1 LKRDNALAWETSTL
15 TTVATAIAAW
25 IALVL
30 SIINARTSRR
40 ALRLSEQQEA
50 RRKPSLAVYL
60 QEGLVSPSPQQDAR
74 IYAFLL
80 SVSNRSDNNNSV
92 AEATLHL
99 TYSKPQGRELTVKF
113 IAKMEVPRP
122 FQRNQTSLPIPTRID
137 AHQAIS
143 GWYFFCVDNAILNGA
158 RVERTVVVLRDTHGN
173 EISAEPL
180 ILREYSD
187 EDIKQR
193 GEENVP

>member
-1 LKRDNALAWETSTL
+1 MAWETSTL
-15 TTVATAIAAW
+15 ATLASATAAW

-30 SIINARTSRR
+30 SIVNARTSRR

-60 QEGLVSPSPQQDAR
+60 QEGFVSPSPQRDAR
-74 IYAFLL
+74 IYALLL
-80 SVSNRSDNNNSV
+80 SVSNKSDNNNSV
-92 AEATLHL
+92 AEAALHL
-99 TYSKPQGRELTVKF
+99 TYSKPDTRQLTVKF
-113 IAKMEVPRP
+113 VATMGVLPP
-122 FQRNQTSLPIPTRID
+122 FQRNQASLPIPTRID

-143 GWYFFCVDNAILNGA
+143 GWYYFCVDDVILNGA
-158 RVERTVVVLRDTHGN
+158 RVERTVIVLRDTHGN

-187 EDIKQR
+187 EDTRQR
-193 GEENVP
+193 GKENVPQVT

>member
-1 LKRDNALAWETSTL
+1 LAWEISTL
-15 TTVATAIAAW
+15 STVASGTAAW

-30 SIINARTSRR
+30 SVINARTSRR

-60 QEGLVSPSPQQDAR
+60 QEGFVSPSPQRDAR
-74 IYAFLL
+74 IYALLL
-80 SVSNRSDNNNSV
+80 SVSNKSDNNNSV

-99 TYSKPQGRELTVKF
+99 TYSKPKTMEFTVKF
-113 IAKMEVPRP
+113 VATMDVLPP
-122 FQRNQTSLPIPTRID
+122 FQRNQASLPIPTRID

-143 GWYFFCVDNAILNGA
+143 GWYYFCVGDLILNGA
-158 RVERTVVVLRDTHGN
+158 RVERTIIVLRDTHGN
-173 EISAEPL
+173 EIAAEPL

-187 EDIKQR
+187 EDIRQPGK
-193 GEENVP
+193 EDVPQVT

>member
-1 LKRDNALAWETSTL
+1 LASDISTL
-15 TTVATAIAAW
+15 STIASAAAAW
-25 IALVL
+25 IALAL
-30 SIINARTSRR
+30 SILNARTSRR

-60 QEGLVSPSPQQDAR
+60 QEGLVSTNPQRDAR
-74 IYAFLL
+74 IYALLL

-99 TYSKPQGRELTVKF
+99 TYSRPETGEFTVKF
-113 IAKMEVPRP
+113 AVASDVPPP
-122 FQRNQTSLPIPTRID
+122 FERNQVSLPVPKRID

-143 GWYFFCVDNAILNGA
+143 GWYYFCVDSAILSNA
-158 RVERTVVVLRDTHGN
+158 RIERTIVMLRDTYGN
-173 EISAEPL
+173 EIAAEPL

-187 EDIKQR
+187 EDIRQR
-193 GEENVP
+193 SRENVPQVN

>member
-1 LKRDNALAWETSTL
+1 LAWETSTL
-15 TTVATAIAAW
+15 ATVASATAAW

-60 QEGLVSPSPQQDAR
+60 QEGFVSPSPQRDAR
-74 IYAFLL
+74 IYALLL
-80 SVSNRSDNNNSV
+80 SVSNKSDNNNSV

-99 TYSKPQGRELTVKF
+99 TYSKPELRELTVKF
-113 IAKMEVPRP
+113 VATMDVLPP
-122 FQRNQTSLPIPTRID
+122 FQRNQASLPIPTRID

-143 GWYFFCVDNAILNGA
+143 GWYYFCVDDAILDSA
-158 RVERTVVVLRDTHGN
+158 RVERTIIVLRDTHGN
-173 EISAEPL
+173 EIAAEPL

-187 EDIKQR
+187 EDTRQR
-193 GEENVP
+193 GKENVPQIT

>member
-1 LKRDNALAWETSTL
+1 MAWEASTL
-15 TTVATAIAAW
+15 STVASATAAW

-40 ALRLSEQQEA
+40 ALRLSELQEA

-60 QEGLVSPSPQQDAR
+60 QEGFVSLIPQRAAR
-74 IYAFLL
+74 IYALL
-80 SVSNRSDNNNSV
+80 FSVSNKSDNNNSV

-99 TYSKPQGRELTVKF
+99 TYSKGETVELTVKF
-113 IAKMEVPRP
+113 VATTEVPP
-122 FQRNQTSLPIPTRID
+122 YLQRNQASLPIPTRID
-137 AHQAIS
+137 AHQTIS
-143 GWYFFCVDNAILNGA
+143 GWYYFCIDNAILNSG

-173 EISAEPL
+173 EVAVEPL

-187 EDIKQR
+187 EDIRQCGK
-193 GEENVP
+193 ENVPQNT